1 MTLFL
6 VASLACWRLTSLLVY
21 EDGPG
26 DAFKRFRAWAAVPR
40 LRGLLDCFWCVSV
53 WAAVPLAA
61 LAWWPDGRLMTL
73 GWLAVSTA
81 AIVMDELLPVKEERN
96 GSI

>member
-6 VASLACWRLTSLLVY
+6 LASLACWRLTSLLVY

-26 DAFKRFRAWAAVPR
+26 DVFKKFRAWVVLPR

-53 WAAVPLAA
+53 WAAVPLAV
-61 LAWWPDGRLMTL
+61 LAWWPEGRFMVL
-73 GWLAVSTA
+73 GWLAVSA
-81 AIVMDELLPVKEERN
+81 GAIVLDELIPSEKEQ
-96 GSI
+96 